1 MLLAVIKVLG
11 MLYPFLKEAYLTK
24 NKYKRN
30 KTIITLTV
38 IAVIMLLFMTAAI
51 DTTYT
56 LYKQNKEHQ
65 EEMLKLKAQLNAKS
79 TNCDDITT
87 ILVDINKRIE
97 AIAPK
102 TPKR

>member
-87 ILVDINKRIE
+87 ILADINKRIE
-97 AIAPK
+97 AMAPK